1 MACTAWAFDYVT
13 RSVSPSALCL
23 ATSNPTGSDQT
34 ITATKDKTYLVGA
47 NYPPQVYLTDPRDGR
62 QRCHSYIGRAFQ
74 WVRAFREE
82 AMTLAWSVSRRGS
95 AGMHDPDLPSFQNL
109 SYRRCG

>member
-1 MACTAWAFDYVT
+1 MS
-13 RSVSPSALCL
+13 RH
-23 ATSNPTGSDQT
+23 QT

-82 AMTLAWSVSRRGS
+82 AMTLAWSVSHHDS
-95 AGMHDPDLPSFQNL
+95 AGMHDHPTQIMHA
-109 SYRRCG
+109 